1 MDVKARAFCRLCP
14 QCQCT
19 EPWKPPPAPLN
30 SLPIFSIP
38 YERIG
43 MDQARPL
50 PKSAQGHE
58 YILVILDYVT
68 RYPEVVPLRKATS

>member
-1 MDVKARAFCRLCP
+1 
-14 QCQCT
+14 
-19 EPWKPPPAPLN
+19 
-30 SLPIFSIP
+30 
-38 YERIG
+38 